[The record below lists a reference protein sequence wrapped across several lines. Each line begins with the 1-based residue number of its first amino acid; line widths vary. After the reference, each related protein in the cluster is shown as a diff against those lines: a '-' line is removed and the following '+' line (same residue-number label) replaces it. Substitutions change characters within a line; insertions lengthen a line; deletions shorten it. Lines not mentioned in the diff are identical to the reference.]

1 MYTLGKQTGYD
12 NNTTNS
18 YTSLLDYLP
27 TASWGYSKGFTSGS
41 VGLIDYIDNNRDYYT
56 CTLITTAQPKTWDVW
71 AQNWENITTNWENEI
86 L

>member
-27 TASWGYSKGFTSGS
+27 TSSWGYSKGFTSGT
-41 VGLIDYIDNNRDYYT
+41 VGLVDYIDNNRDYYT
-56 CTLITTAQPKTWDVW
+56 CAFITTAQPITWDVW